1 MENSRP
7 ILTDRQK
14 KKWAPLFDPRKVK
27 VSEWRLNLKKIML
40 KDSKLKQYGQNIT
53 NARAKIKKKAD
64 NIANLEKELAPFQI
78 SSLSNKVAQVHKV
91 NSKKQTSSNISSF
104 ENIERDSSL
113 SRKKRNKK
121 MNDLSIYEKIDL
133 IHQVM
138 IQKYKQAE
146 VAE

>member
-1 MENSRP
+1 
-7 ILTDRQK
+7 
-14 KKWAPLFDPRKVK
+14 
-27 VSEWRLNLKKIML
+27 ML
-40 KDSKLKQYGQNIT
+40 KDSKLKQYGQTIT